1 MFRCWDCVDPSNR
14 FPDLPRCCAYRHRY
28 RSRNVTTIKIMS
40 PLTINRRTAIDNHR
54 MSVKSTFGYRGR
66 QRGKWTNGGD
76 DAQKFR
82 LPVPVAVPTLL
93 SILHPEPRGS
103 IGSYQLPIITRSIE
117 WRDLLLLL
125 AATRYVA
132 AITVD
137 RSWMAGPR
145 SKVFGNCRHG
155 LIGASW

>member
-103 IGSYQLPIITRSIE
+103 IGSYQLRSLPDPSSGGTCCCCLPLLGT
-117 WRDLLLLL
+117 WRQLQS
-125 AATRYVA
+125 
-132 AITVD
+132 ID
-137 RSWMAGPR
+137 RGWPDRGRRFSVIVGTD
-145 SKVFGNCRHG
+145 
-155 LIGASW
+155 